1 MAEDNHRVT
10 GVIRPIN
17 LTYFRDSN
25 AKEIDVFVEENNVI
39 HPLEIKKSAAPD
51 RREIKKYSVI
61 DKASLKRGNG
71 GIICMCQEPIPID
84 ADNCFIPSNLI

>member
-1 MAEDNHRVT
+1 MLLLKREYYDK
-10 GVIRPIN
+10 IR
-17 LTYFRDSN
+17 LT
-25 AKEIDVFVEENNVI
+25 IDFPKNGGAYGIYYEENNVI

-51 RREIKKYSVI
+51 RREVKKYSVI

-71 GIICMCQEPIPID
+71 GIICMCEEPIPID